1 MDAENGVRS
10 GSGKRVYRSVAEK
23 RRIVELTFQPGASVA
38 KVAQAEGVNS
48 HQVFDW
54 RRAYLKDKLESKG
67 QKSAAL
73 LPVVLSPAD
82 PSAVTV
88 EAAVTAKSS
97 IKPLAAMPGGAI
109 HIEMSGRVKIRVES
123 GVDAALLRAVLTTLA
138 SIDRLQGNPE
148 ESLRP

>member
-1 MDAENGVRS
+1 MDDEDGVRS
-10 GSGKRVYRSVAEK
+10 GSVKRVYRSVAEK

-54 RRAYLKDKLESKG
+54 RRAYLKGKLESKG
-67 QKSAAL
+67 RKSAAL

-82 PSAVTV
+82 ARAATV
-88 EAAVTAKSS
+88 DAAVIERSS
-97 IKPLAAMPGGAI
+97 SKAIAVMPGGVI
-109 HIEMSGRVKIRVES
+109 HIELSGRVKIRVES
-123 GVDAALLRAVLTTLA
+123 GADAALLRAVL
-138 SIDRLQGNPE
+138 

>member
-1 MDAENGVRS
+1 MDHEDGVRS
-10 GSGKRVYRSVAEK
+10 ENGKRVYRTVAEK

-38 KVAQAEGVNS
+38 KVALAEGVNS

-54 RRAYLKDKLESKG
+54 RRAYLKGRLEPKG
-67 QKSAAL
+67 RKSAAL

-82 PSAVTV
+82 ASAAIAVD
-88 EAAVTAKSS
+88 AAVEEKSS
-97 IKPLAAMPGGAI
+97 IKHIAPMSGGAI

-123 GVDAALLRAVLTTLA
+123 GADAALLRAVL
-138 SIDRLQGNPE
+138 